1 MNKYDLPKDTYS
13 SSRYDELH
21 FAVAHYGTEMHR
33 GLFDMLVDAGVSKRQ
48 IFTKYMKVLRETSAV
63 NHDILRCVGA
73 MNFETFDKKS
83 KKWLASN
90 NKTL

>member
-1 MNKYDLPKDTYS
+1 MNKYNLPKDTYS

-33 GLFDMLVDAGVSKRQ
+33 GLFDMLVDAGLSKRQ

-63 NHDILRCVGA
+63 NHDILCCVGVRHFSFQS
-73 MNFETFDKKS
+73 NKKS
-83 KKWLASN
+83 LASKH
-90 NKTL
+90 KTL